1 MPKRPRRRKVKAKIS
16 FGSTSSG
23 NRSLPSHLQASVND
37 DITVLETAQKG
48 EEEPQSGVPITA
60 TPESRS
66 TTGKNCDDSVHR
78 SSPVVEDN
86 NVGTPTVVDP
96 QSSVVGDHEVARS
109 HKREPKSLSDTDVMD
124 IVRSM
129 RQLLLAKGP
138 LQENELANVVSPTQA
153 KLVREVQESMTAF
166 LSRHP
171 GFVVVHEDLYSF
183 VYYEDPEVEGED
195 RSTSQTEHE
204 VITGPSSSGSTNSG
218 GQDAAASDG
227 GPDGATISSSRP
239 PHQSTTEGEQHEEEK
254 RALKDAGMQEK
265 YPPRSRAMR
274 SRRKKSKAKS
284 RREWCQDSKIA
295 ETRST
300 NENRDS
306 DVVHRQRKQQ
316 APKRSPEKVHQPRE
330 NLGGRPRVPR
340 PGSWCS
346 AAVQKKSPAKK
357 EVKHAS
363 AKANVVKPRPS
374 VSKPH
379 EPPGV
384 EMQAAASSSEIASV
398 LPTKEETAKKS
409 QIEEKLSR
417 IARMAKD
424 RRPDIPEKEIRM
436 KIDHLRKSR
445 GGLSGLTYNEIVALV
460 LELFDARD
468 QETDEGKVS

>member
-1 MPKRPRRRKVKAKIS
+1 MDPSTGAIPKRPRRRKGKAKIS
-16 FGSTSSG
+16 FGSTSPG
-23 NRSLPSHLQASVND
+23 NSSLPCHLQASIND
-37 DITVLETAQKG
+37 ITTVLETAPKG
-48 EEEPQSGVPITA
+48 EEEEPQSGVAIRA
-60 TPESRS
+60 TSESRS
-66 TTGKNCDDSVHR
+66 TTGKKCDDSVHS
-78 SSPVVEDN
+78 SSPVVEDKK
-86 NVGTPTVVDP
+86 VDTPTVVDP
-96 QSSVVGDHEVARS
+96 RSSVVGDHEVVRS

-129 RQLLLAKGP
+129 RQLLLEKGP
-138 LQENELANVVSPTQA
+138 LQENELAKVVSPTHA
-153 KLVREVQESMTAF
+153 KLVLEVHESMTAF

-183 VYYEDPEVEGED
+183 VYYEDPDDEGED

-204 VITGPSSSGSTNSG
+204 VITGPSSSASTNSG
-218 GQDAAASDG
+218 RQDAAASDG
-227 GPDGATISSSRP
+227 GPHGATTSSSRP
-239 PHQSTTEGEQHEEEK
+239 PHQSTTEGEQHEEK
-254 RALKDAGMQEK
+254 HALKNAGTLEK

-274 SRRKKSKAKS
+274 RRKTSKAKS
-284 RREWCQDSKIA
+284 WREWCQVSKID
-295 ETRST
+295 ETKST
-300 NENRDS
+300 NETRDS
-306 DVVHRQRKQQ
+306 DVVHRQKKLQ

-363 AKANVVKPRPS
+363 AKTNVV
-374 VSKPH
+374 KPH

-398 LPTKEETAKKS
+398 LPTKGETTKKS

-424 RRPDIPEKEIRM
+424 RRPDIPEKELRM

-460 LELFDARD
+460 VELFHARD
-468 QETDEGKVS
+468 QETDEGKTA